1 MKIAR
6 RIDFIRVFLA
16 ECILV
21 VLLREE
27 ILLWEQGS
35 SEIVCLSAKCGL
47 KDKAMFFSAY
57 VCCPE
62 CHTYNVRRMRRPFL
76 IKLISSKKKYYCLT
90 CKKPFYVEKNAD
102 V

>member
-1 MKIAR
+1 MIPQG
-6 RIDFIRVFLA
+6 FFCVSF
-16 ECILV
+16 ILV
-21 VLLREE
+21 VLPSEE
-27 ILLWEQGS
+27 ISLWKQGS
-35 SEIVCLSAKCGL
+35 SEIVWLEMKYGL

-90 CKKPFYVEKNAD
+90 CKKPFYLEKNAEI
-102 V
+102 